1 MRKISFTLFIFI
13 LSSCSG
19 SLPVDRS
26 LNTTSWGY
34 KLVSAPEPVRA
45 GEKSQRFEVRRGDC
59 GQDEVWSD
67 CNYDRER
74 SEVLVRNIIYPK
86 TDMWFSWSL
95 FIPQDFKSGVKVKTT
110 VGQIHQRGIV
120 RVGENST
127 AGGFPSFPPLLQID
141 ISGDCFG
148 ATYHKIT
155 RRPTS
160 LGDEAQYECMT
171 TLEEIR
177 GKWTDVVVHFDSHQE
192 NGILELFVNGDS
204 KRIVKNPMLLVPDN
218 FYLKYGIYRSF
229 VTKEYPNIMST
240 QIVYFDEVR
249 MGRTRMDVDTQLNP
263 ALKPVD

>member
-1 MRKISFTLFIFI
+1 MRKVLFTLFSFI
-13 LSSCSG
+13 LSGCSG

-45 GEKSQRFEVRRGDC
+45 GEKSQRFEVRKGDC
-59 GQDEVWSD
+59 GQDQGWSD

-74 SEVLVRNIIYPK
+74 SEVLVRNLIYPK

-95 FIPQDFKSGVKVKTT
+95 FIPQDFKSGAKVKTT

-148 ATYHKIT
+148 
-155 RRPTS
+155 S
-160 LGDEAQYECMT
+160 
-171 TLEEIR
+171 
-177 GKWTDVVVHFDSHQE
+177 
-192 NGILELFVNGDS
+192 
-204 KRIVKNPMLLVPDN
+204 
-218 FYLKYGIYRSF
+218 
-229 VTKEYPNIMST
+229 
-240 QIVYFDEVR
+240 
-249 MGRTRMDVDTQLNP
+249 
-263 ALKPVD
+263 